1 MLRKSGWAYA
11 HPAHPLPPSL
21 NSKSLWNLLFQ
32 KKACTAR
39 PSCRPKAITTKA
51 GTPAGRTGSITNK
64 KWPSHLNN
72 NSSSPTTP
80 GPTANTNSLPLLCK
94 RRRPWP
100 TNSNSSNCRPTNFR
114 RRHNSHKCHKCSS
127 HFHRRKTT
135 KAGMGKTQQ
144 GLLTQKRWRPTI
156 ETTRASAK

>member
-1 MLRKSGWAYA
+1 MWEIQKYTIPGRLHIQQFKR
-11 HPAHPLPPSL
+11 
-21 NSKSLWNLLFQ
+21 LWNLLFQ

-72 NSSSPTTP
+72 NNNSSSPTTP

-100 TNSNSSNCRPTNFR
+100 TNSSNCRPTNFR

-127 HFHRRKTT
+127 SHIHRRKKTT

-144 GLLTQKRWRPTI
+144 GLLTQKKWRLTI
-156 ETTRASAK
+156 ETTRASAR